1 MLIEQAI
8 FTSAETS
15 RREGYQLVSHSA
27 GIDEADLRELSAW
40 GPSHDSL
47 LEPGDDAVSVNFFPL
62 PSGGFCVSKTT
73 PGGQEYSARGGP
85 KVYTQCLVVDAEG
98 LARFAN
104 NPFAL
109 LNAAFAQGSMR
120 VHEKIPEA
128 LEAFRLAGRAAAVDQ
143 ALLGQLRG
151 EPGATW
157 LAAVLDAAIASP
169 ALALVG
175 GSHPLRLAAGLI
187 NCLPVECRPYF
198 SFSTGLKYS
207 PRRPFRVLCLSDD
220 PVEIRRM
227 ARLGERT
234 VLELNGKP
242 PQRFTGTTGWGG
254 FISSSI
260 AAGKTAFL
268 AQQLGK
274 PRPALSLE
282 HLPVLGQQLLEE
294 MAGDLSVA
302 QPPSAVSPA
311 APPPLA
317 VGAATSAVAAA
328 TIAAAPEA
336 DEQHRADA
344 AHPRFQPTA
353 QARATSPASDWA
365 ADPSQSLG
373 AQCPKAIE
381 TLELLDDL
389 VFESIAGKPGAL
401 DQLKALWPTA
411 LSQVGPELID
421 ESREQYLRHAL
432 RVWQDCV
439 DGDQIHN
446 PALAV
451 STMDVI
457 CLLFN
462 GG

>member
-15 RREGYQLVSHSA
+15 RREGYQLVAHSP
-27 GIDEADLRELSAW
+27 GIDEGDLRELSAW

-47 LEPGDDAVSVNFFPL
+47 LAAGDDAVSVNFFGL
-62 PSGGFCVSKTT
+62 PSGCFCVSKTT

-109 LNAAFAQGSMR
+109 LNAAFAQGSVR

-143 ALLGQLRG
+143 AALAQLRS
-151 EPGATW
+151 EPGVTW
-157 LAAVLDAAIASP
+157 LAALLEAAIASP
-169 ALALVG
+169 AIAIVG
-175 GSHPLRLAAGLI
+175 GNHVLRLVAGLFSA
-187 NCLPVECRPYF
+187 LPVECRPHF

-207 PRRPFRVLCLSDD
+207 PRRPFRLLCLSDD
-220 PVEIRRM
+220 PVEIRRLS
-227 ARLGERT
+227 RLGERT
-234 VLELNGKP
+234 LLDLNGKP
-242 PQRFTGTTGWGG
+242 PQCFTAANGWGG
-254 FISSSI
+254 LVANSI
-260 AAGKTAFL
+260 AAGRTEFL
-268 AQQLGK
+268 ARQLAK
-274 PRPALSLE
+274 PRPTLTLEQLPAL
-282 HLPVLGQQLLEE
+282 GRQLLEQ
-294 MAGDLSVA
+294 MAEDAPLPAVTPETPPPAAVGPTAA
-302 QPPSAVSPA
+302 QPPSV
-311 APPPLA
+311 
-317 VGAATSAVAAA
+317 VAAA
-328 TIAAAPEA
+328 AAAA
-336 DEQHRADA
+336 TDDRHRADA
-344 AHPRFQPTA
+344 AHPRFQHTLQPK
-353 QARATSPASDWA
+353 ARSSLAEWSD
-365 ADPSQSLG
+365 DPSIAIG
-373 AQCPKAIE
+373 AQCPQALE

-389 VFESIAGKPGAL
+389 VFESIAGKPGAF
-401 DQLKALWPTA
+401 DELKALWPTA
-411 LSQVGPELID
+411 LAQVGEALIE

-439 DGDQIHN
+439 EGDQIHN

-462 GG
+462 GP

>member
-8 FTSAETS
+8 FTSAEMS
-15 RREGYQLVSHSA
+15 RREGYQLVAHSP
-27 GIDEADLRELSAW
+27 GIDEGDLRELSAW

-47 LEPGDDAVSVNFFPL
+47 LAAGDDAVSVNFFGL
-62 PSGGFCVSKTT
+62 PSGCFCVSKTT

-109 LNAAFAQGSMR
+109 LNAAFAQGSVR

-143 ALLGQLRG
+143 AALAQLRS
-151 EPGATW
+151 EPGVTW
-157 LAAVLDAAIASP
+157 LAALLEAAIASP
-169 ALALVG
+169 AIAIVG
-175 GSHPLRLAAGLI
+175 GNHALRLVAGLF
-187 NCLPVECRPYF
+187 NALPVECRPHF

-220 PVEIRRM
+220 PVEIRRLS
-227 ARLGERT
+227 RLGERT
-234 VLELNGKP
+234 LLDLNGKP
-242 PQRFTGTTGWGG
+242 PQCFTTANGWGG
-254 FISSSI
+254 LAANSI
-260 AAGKTAFL
+260 AAGRTEFL
-268 AQQLGK
+268 ARQLAK
-274 PRPALSLE
+274 PRPTLTLEQLPAL
-282 HLPVLGQQLLEE
+282 GRQLLEQ
-294 MAGDLSVA
+294 MAEDAPLAAVTPETPPLSAVTPTAA
-302 QPPSAVSPA
+302 QPPSV
-311 APPPLA
+311 
-317 VGAATSAVAAA
+317 VAAA
-328 TIAAAPEA
+328 AAAA
-336 DEQHRADA
+336 TDDRHRADA
-344 AHPRFQPTA
+344 AHPRFQHTLQPK
-353 QARATSPASDWA
+353 ARSPLAEWSD
-365 ADPSQSLG
+365 DPSIAIG
-373 AQCPKAIE
+373 AQCPQALE

-389 VFESIAGKPGAL
+389 VFESIAGKPGAF
-401 DQLKALWPTA
+401 DELKALWPTA
-411 LSQVGPELID
+411 LAQVGEALIE

-439 DGDQIHN
+439 EGDQIHN

-462 GG
+462 GP